1 MFHLIVFLFIFIQK
15 QINMEVVEGQI
26 IEENQINSSGECKKC
41 KQKGVSKK
49 QIGLIIVGFYIMFS
63 AIYGTITLL
72 NKLKDLI
79 F

>member
-1 MFHLIVFLFIFIQK
+1 MFHLIFFLFIFIQK
-15 QINMEVVEGQI
+15 QINMEVVEGQLI
-26 IEENQINSSGECKKC
+26 DENQINSSGECRKC

-49 QIGLIIVGFYIMFS
+49 QIGLIILGFYLLFS
-63 AIYGTITLL
+63 SIYGTIVLF

>member
-1 MFHLIVFLFIFIQK
+1 
-15 QINMEVVEGQI
+15 MEVVEGQI

-41 KQKGVSKK
+41 RQRGVSAK
-49 QIGLIIVGFYIMFS
+49 QIGLIVLGFYVLFS
-63 AIYGTITLL
+63 SIYGTIILF